1 MKVIRIIIGLVPKL
15 NKVAILYEKFESGT
29 KIVTG
34 SWHPTDRYTKVVQI
48 DMNDLI

>member
-1 MKVIRIIIGLVPKL
+1 MPKL
-15 NKVAILYEKFESGT
+15 NKVAILYEKFESGA
-29 KIVTG
+29 KIVIG